1 MKTFKVEKS
10 LNSYPIKRLN
20 YAFIDNDNTI
30 GTKWCSMYYFIPI
43 FKIRLN
49 KESFKLSNKPN
60 MKRSL
65 NYGYKED
72 TRICGS
78 YIAGADCHLG

>member
-30 GTKWCSMYYFIPI
+30 GTKWCSMYYFMPI

-65 NYGYKED
+65 NYNENKQQLSELSGKYDSLKD
-72 TRICGS
+72 
-78 YIAGADCHLG
+78 